1 MLRMAWREVR
11 NHPRFAVFF
20 AANLA
25 LGFAGFVA
33 LDAFETS
40 VSRALEDRSQAFLG
54 ADVAVTSSRPLTEAE
69 IADLDRAAAGGFDLA
84 HAVVLFSMAGA
95 GDRARL
101 VELRAIDE
109 SFPHYGDITLE
120 EARAPG
126 DARADLR
133 DAPGAWIDPPLL
145 AQLGVAEGEVL
156 RIGAERFEVQGVVA
170 RDGGRASSGFSIA
183 PRVYIDLMHLDATGL
198 VATGS
203 RIEYQRLYRLADGS
217 DPVAVASA
225 MRRSL
230 SDARTSARA
239 HTEAT
244 RDLARTYG
252 AVTRYLGMV
261 ALVAIFLAGLG
272 AAHLFRAHLGR
283 RVSDLAI
290 LVSLGATR
298 GRAQAIFLTQLA
310 FLGAIA
316 AFAAAGLAALLL
328 PWLATLAGDAL
339 PHGFEPRVGWRSVFV
354 VLALATLGSTASC
367 LPLVVRLRRL
377 RPSELFAE
385 QAKPVLASAPRDALW
400 WLPAAAGFFA
410 VACWRAG
417 SFKVGSAFAGTFGA
431 SAVLFAGLGVAA
443 IAGLSAL
450 PRSRRLAP
458 RLAVRE
464 LVRGRAR
471 TLSGFVSLAL
481 CALLV
486 SLVPQMRSVLD
497 RDLETPDGT
506 ALPSLFLFDIQ
517 PEQRAALREHV
528 AARGAALERISPLV
542 RARLDQVK
550 GEPVGASTS
559 GEPPPSR
566 SRVDRDADAE
576 SRRLRSRRY
585 NLTYRDALTDSE
597 VMRAGRPFSGPRDP
611 GAEGPAEMSLEI
623 DFAERLDI
631 DLGDT
636 LRFDVQGVPV
646 EGVVVNLRE
655 VRWNSFQPNF
665 FVLFQ
670 PGVLEEAP
678 AIYLASVPSLTP
690 GARDALQASIQAE
703 FPNVSTIDVTRAVQR
718 LLGLID
724 QLQWALA
731 GSAGLSL
738 VVGWMLV
745 LALAR
750 DAARARR
757 WEMNLLKVLGAEV
770 RDIRRALD
778 IEFGLLGLLAGLAGA
793 GMSVAAAW
801 GLTRFVLEVPWTPA
815 AAPLLAPLL
824 GIPLVCVLSARMAA
838 GRVLRERPLALL
850 QSASVGASA

>member
-11 NHPRFAVFF
+11 NHPRFALFF
-20 AANLA
+20 TANLA

-40 VSRALEDRSQAFLG
+40 VSRALEERSQAFLG
-54 ADVAVTSSRPLTEAE
+54 ADVAVTSARPLTEAE
-69 IADLDRAAAGGFDLA
+69 TADLDAAAEDDFELA

-95 GDRARL
+95 DERARL
-101 VELRAIDE
+101 VELRAVDE
-109 SFPHYGDITLE
+109 RFPLYGEIALE
-120 EARAPG
+120 EAAGEVRT
-126 DARADLR
+126 RLR
-133 DAPGAWIDPPLL
+133 EGPGAWVDPPLL
-145 AQLGVAEGEVL
+145 AQLGVDVGGAL
-156 RIGAERFEVQGVVA
+156 RIGSERFELQGVVT

-183 PRVYIDLMHLDATGL
+183 PRVYIDLAHLDATGL

-203 RIEYQRLYRLADGS
+203 RIEYQRLYRLPAGA
-217 DPVAVASA
+217 DPVAVATA
-225 MRRSL
+225 MRRVL
-230 SDARTSARA
+230 PDPRTAARA

-298 GRAQAIFLTQLA
+298 GRAQAIFLIQLA
-310 FLGAIA
+310 ILGAVA
-316 AFAAAGLAALLL
+316 ALAAAGLAALLL
-328 PWLATLAGDAL
+328 PWLAALAGDAL
-339 PHGFEPRVGWRSVFV
+339 PHGFVPRVGGRSVLV
-354 VLALATLGSTASC
+354 VVALATLGSTASC

-385 QAKPVLASAPRDALW
+385 QARPVLASAPRDALW

-417 SFKVGSAFAGTFGA
+417 SFKVGSAFAGVFGA
-431 SAVLFAGLGVAA
+431 SAVFFAGLGAVA
-443 IAGLSAL
+443 IAGLAAL
-450 PRSRRLAP
+450 PRARGLAP

-464 LVRGRAR
+464 LVRGRVR

-497 RDLETPDGT
+497 RDLETPEGR

-517 PEQRAALREHV
+517 PEQREALAEHV
-528 AARGAALERISPLV
+528 AASGATLERISPLV

-550 GEPVGASTS
+550 GEPVASAPT

-566 SRVDRDADAE
+566 ARANRDADAE

-585 NLTYRDALTDSE
+585 NLTYREALTDSE

-611 GAEGPAEMSLEI
+611 GADGPAEMSLEV
-623 DFAERLDI
+623 DFAERLGVGI
-631 DLGDT
+631 GDT

-646 EGVVVNLRE
+646 EGVTVNLRE

-690 GARDALQASIQAE
+690 EARDALQASIQAG
-703 FPNVSTIDVTRAVQR
+703 FPNVSSIDVTRAVER
-718 LLGLID
+718 LLGLVD

-738 VVGWMLV
+738 LVGWMLV

-757 WEMNLLKVLGAEV
+757 WEMNLLKVLGAELG
-770 RDIRRALD
+770 DIRRALD
-778 IEFGLLGLLAGLAGA
+778 IEFGLLGLLAGMAGA
-793 GMSVAAAW
+793 AVSVAAAW

-815 AAPLLAPLL
+815 AGPLIAPLL
-824 GIPLVCVLSARMAA
+824 GIPLVCVLSTRMAA
-838 GRVLRERPLALL
+838 RRVLRERPLALL
-850 QSASVGASA
+850 QSASAGASA